1 MPRRF
6 TPPSAA
12 PLAIGDA
19 LRASEPLG
27 RLTERL
33 RRSNAF
39 FAAIRGLL
47 PSTLA
52 AHVAAGPADDEGWSL
67 LCANAA
73 VAAKL
78 RQLVPHLEQHLR
90 AAGHAVAAVRI
101 KVQPR

>member
-1 MPRRF
+1 MA
-6 TPPSAA
+6 S
-12 PLAIGDA
+12 PLSLAEA

-33 RRSNAF
+33 RRSNDL
-39 FAAIRGLL
+39 FASVAPLL
-47 PSTLA
+47 PHGLA
-52 AHVAAGPADDEGWSL
+52 AHVHAGPADDEGWSL

-78 RQLVPHLEQHLR
+78 RQLVPRLEQHLR
-90 AAGHAVAAVRI
+90 DSGRGVAAVRV